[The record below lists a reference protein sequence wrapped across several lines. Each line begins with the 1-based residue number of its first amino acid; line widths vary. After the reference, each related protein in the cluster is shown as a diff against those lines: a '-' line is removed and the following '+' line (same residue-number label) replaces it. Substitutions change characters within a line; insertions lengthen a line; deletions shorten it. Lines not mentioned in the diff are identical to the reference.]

1 MVRGKKEFSE
11 PNFFI
16 INKKKWQEFLRG
28 KIFVYISIKKI
39 EGFYKVEKTG
49 IIVKLC
55 KDNVKVC

>member
-11 PNFFI
+11 PDFFI
-16 INKKKWQEFLRG
+16 INKKNGKNFLEE
-28 KIFVYISIKKI
+28 KYLFTLVLKKI